1 MRQSL
6 ARSLHSSNLKQK
18 EQHCDLDSV
27 HALGLAAQHNPIGVA
42 ALHVID
48 ALQPQGYQD
57 LIYALARQAGKR
69 IKCDKR
75 ILVNVCKQV
84 IFEAAFNF
92 CQTCSGRKHAVID
105 NKVHLCAGC
114 NGTGL
119 KRHTD
124 RERSKTLNISEE
136 EYIKYW
142 ANRFTTVQSIFSLEY
157 RNALHTARLKIIE

>member
-1 MRQSL
+1 MRQNL

-27 HALGLAAQHNPIGVA
+27 HALGLAAIDNPIGVA

-57 LIYALARQAGKR
+57 LIHALAKQAGKR

-84 IFEAAFNF
+84 IFEATFNF
-92 CQTCSGRKHAVID
+92 CQTCSGRKHALID

-124 RERSKTLNISEE
+124 KERSKTLNISDEL
-136 EYIKYW
+136 YQKHW
-142 ANRFTTVQSIFSLEY
+142 AKHFQTVQSIFSSEY
-157 RNALHTARLKIIE
+157 RNCLHTAKLKIIE